1 MRPTT
6 GSLVVAPG
14 RARRRVARRARA
26 ERRRIPQSRHARV
39 ASHAGNPGLYIH
51 RSPNGSSLGAP
62 PPLPPHGSFQ
72 RKNACGY
79 RGPRHVSRDCTLP
92 GDFLF
97 RLTLL
102 VRLLP
107 RHD

>member
-26 ERRRIPQSRHARV
+26 ERRQIPQSRHARV

-62 PPLPPHGSFQ
+62 PPPSPLM
-72 RKNACGY
+72 
-79 RGPRHVSRDCTLP
+79 GPSSERTRAGTGDP
-92 GDFLF
+92 GMYLETA
-97 RLTLL
+97 LSQ
-102 VRLLP
+102 VISYSA
-107 RHD
+107 